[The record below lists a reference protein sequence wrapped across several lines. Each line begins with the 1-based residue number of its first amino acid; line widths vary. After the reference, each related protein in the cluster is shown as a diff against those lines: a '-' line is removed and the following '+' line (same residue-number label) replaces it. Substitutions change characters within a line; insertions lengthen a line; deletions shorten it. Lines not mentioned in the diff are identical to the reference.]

1 MGLQDKVGV
10 GGSMRI
16 GSIVR
21 SNVDGSIGIVT
32 EVRHPVPEN
41 WNPRYLVKFPTENP
55 MWLSK
60 NVLELICL

>member
-1 MGLQDKVGV
+1 
-10 GGSMRI
+10 MRI

-32 EVRHPVPEN
+32 EVRYPAPHN
-41 WNPRYLVKFPTENP
+41 WNPRYLVRFPTVNP